1 MKKTL
6 LAPLCA
12 LSLLV
17 APISTTHAWNWR
29 ASFDF
34 DFKDSAILPI
44 VGAGLA
50 AAGVVGL
57 ASWLLSES
65 DYDVINKAQRELEK
79 TYHTF
84 SDIWYVYERYPHDAY
99 AQDEHVKAL
108 IGQQYSHEK
117 FYLINC
123 RNNVGTHIACMQN
136 QTNKVKQRINK
147 VGDTLA
153 RLSRYDEKYQAAKAT
168 RKQLT
173 TLLKNL
179 KRTAAF
185 LNNLHQRIGS
195 WPEYAYQQKRYKK
208 HLKKLERQR
217 KEKERERKL
226 RDQQWELDRL
236 QGRVRQL
243 EREARTAHRCTEC
256 REPNCI
262 HLRFEL

>member
-1 MKKTL
+1 MKRTL

-17 APISTTHAWNWR
+17 APVSTTHTWNWR
-29 ASFDF
+29 ATFDF
-34 DFKDSAILPI
+34 DFKDSTILPI

-50 AAGVVGL
+50 AASVVGL

-84 SDIWYVYERYPHDAY
+84 SDIWYVYEQYPHDTY
-99 AQDEHVKAL
+99 MQDEHVKAI
-108 IGQQYSHEK
+108 IGQQYSHKK

-123 RNNVGTHIACMQN
+123 RNNVGTHMACMRTQAD
-136 QTNKVKQRINK
+136 KVKQRINK
-147 VGDTLA
+147 VSHTLA
-153 RLSRYDEKYQAAKAT
+153 HLSRYDENYPEAKAT

-173 TLLKNL
+173 RLLKNL
-179 KRTAAF
+179 KRAATF

-195 WPEYAYQQKRYKK
+195 WSEYAYQQKKYKK
-208 HLKKLERQR
+208 HLKKVERKR
-217 KEKERERKL
+217 KEMARERKL
-226 RDQQWELDRL
+226 RDQQWKLNRL

-243 EREARTAHRCTEC
+243 EREARSAHR
-256 REPNCI
+256 
-262 HLRFEL
+262 